1 MMWFSQTISFVQ
13 LKSGKLKADNVMG
26 IIFDKRLVNIG
37 VVERMNN
44 QGPVESAANMESG
57 SRVFVY
63 EVVGL
68 RQNRESDQ
76 TNYPIRKSGSVFIR
90 VPYNRMNQEMRR
102 ITRLGG
108 KIVSIYPVSALEQG
122 TNRTV
127 LTNTE
132 SDLSIP
138 APVSVEKKQNTIP
151 ATSSEAQGFAKP
163 PAKDKKGN
171 SMTQAKAK
179 KDAHADVPVN
189 IYRPNAPFIG
199 KCISNET
206 LVKEGGIGIV
216 QHLKFDLSAGNLR
229 YLEGQ
234 SIGIIPPGVDKNGK
248 PEKLRLY
255 SIASTRHG
263 DNLDDKTISL
273 CVRQLEYKHPETGET
288 VYGVCSTYLT
298 KIKPGD
304 DVKITGPVGKEMLLP
319 EDPEANVI
327 MLATGT
333 GIAPMRTYLWRM
345 FKDAERK
352 ANPEYQ
358 FKGFSWLLFGVPT
371 SPNILYKEELEA
383 MQEKYPKNFRLT
395 YAISREQNNPAGG
408 RMYIQDRVAEHAD
421 ELWQLIKNEKTHTY
435 ICGLRGMEDGID
447 AALSAAAAKEGVVW
461 SDYQKDLKKAH
472 RWHVETY

>member
-1 MMWFSQTISFVQ
+1 MY
-13 LKSGKLKADNVMG
+13 
-26 IIFDKRLVNIG
+26 
-37 VVERMNN
+37 N
-44 QGPVESAANMESG
+44 QGAVEGAANTELG

-68 RQNRESDQ
+68 RQNEETDQ

-108 KIVSIYPVSALEQG
+108 KIVSIQPITALEPVNG
-122 TNRTV
+122 KAAVEVANSEVSELVTSANPNSEENGKATPVNTN
-127 LTNTE
+127 
-132 SDLSIP
+132 
-138 APVSVEKKQNTIP
+138 
-151 ATSSEAQGFAKP
+151 SEAKGFAKT

-171 SMTQAKAK
+171 TMTQGKAK
-179 KDAHADVPVN
+179 HADVPVN
-189 IYRPNAPFIG
+189 TYRPNSPFIG
-199 KCISNET
+199 KCISNEP

-216 QHLKFDLSAGNLR
+216 QHLKFDLSGGNLK
-229 YLEGQ
+229 YIEGQ

-263 DNLDDKTISL
+263 DDVDDKTISL
-273 CVRQLEYKHPETGET
+273 CVRQLEYKHPESGET
-288 VYGVCSTYLT
+288 IYGVCSTYLT
-298 KIKPGD
+298 QLQAGD

-319 EDPEANVI
+319 DDTDANVI

-333 GIAPMRTYLWRM
+333 GIAPMRAYLWRM
-345 FKDAERK
+345 FMDKERA

-358 FKGFSWLLFGVPT
+358 FKGFSWLIFGVPT
-371 SPNILYKEELEA
+371 TPNLIYKEELEGI
-383 MQEKYPKNFRLT
+383 QEKYPDNFRLT
-395 YAISREQNNPAGG
+395 CAISREQKNPQGG

-447 AALSAAAAKEGVVW
+447 AALTAAAAKEGVTW
-461 SDYQKDLKKAH
+461 SDYQRDLKKAH